1 MTKQKKKTI
10 SFKIDK
16 IETVSFSVDPSK
28 ISPRYNQPMNFEFT
42 LSLKIDIKKKHLIY
56 SLGIRIFPK
65 SSIDIQVGNL
75 DIIVQFSIKN
85 MDDFIEEENVSI
97 TLPDILMINLIT
109 LVISTA
115 RGIWAEKVSGTKIQK
130 IILPLM
136 NPQKI
141 LADMASGQKKIES
154 N

>member
-1 MTKQKKKTI
+1 MTKPKKKTI

-16 IETVSFSVDPSK
+16 IETVSFSVNPSK
-28 ISPRYNQPMNFEFT
+28 ISPRYSQPMKFGFT
-42 LSLKIDIKKKHLIY
+42 FSLKLDIKKGYMIFL
-56 SLGIRIFPK
+56 LGIVISPK
-65 SSIDIQVGNL
+65 SRDDIQVGNL
-75 DIIVQFSIKN
+75 NIKVQFSIKN
-85 MDDFIEEENVSI
+85 MEEFIEDDNISI
-97 TLPDILMINLIT
+97 TLPDALMINLIT

-141 LADMASGQKKIES
+141 LADMASDQKKD
-154 N
+154 

>member
-1 MTKQKKKTI
+1 MTKPEKKKI

-16 IETVSFSVDPSK
+16 IETISFSVDPSK
-28 ISPRYNQPMNFEFT
+28 ISPRYNQPMKFEFT
-42 LSLKIDIKKKHLIY
+42 LSLKIDIKRNHLIY

-65 SSIDIQVGNL
+65 SNTDVQVGNL

-85 MDDFIEEENVSI
+85 MEEFVEKENISI
-97 TLPDILMINLIT
+97 TLPDVLMTNLIT

-130 IILPLM
+130 VILPLM

-141 LADMASGQKKIES
+141 LADMASGQKRLES